1 MAFLKG
7 LNNTTLKISPKSLEQ
22 LFFDEYEDTKN
33 TVDIYENYSYSI
45 DFKSGDY
52 KWFDDEFN
60 LMLEKNEDSLNIEI
74 EYIPLILTYMR
85 INEFMGTKKK
95 SMISFLSTDLTKI
108 TNELISKESVAYTF
122 DQSGR
127 NVILFIKKIK
137 NDLFEHHIIFN
148 CDGHDNYFDLMT
160 LSNEQKIKKLYS
172 DLIDE
177 TNKLRIKIL
186 PNIIENMKQTSNDII
201 EKIKIIKS
209 QDIKDIKDKYF
220 NIFDFDV
227 VEFIEKQVHRSLLDD
242 LNEYVFYLKTISY
255 DDDLTLKP
263 KVELDFLIE
272 DMDSLEKE
280 LKQVINDSDIFNNN
294 ENEKVNYELYDEI
307 EEDFME
313 HMDKLI
319 VDNGIEDEEDFI
331 IEGKSIIE
339 SLQFIYDDVENKK
352 IDVER
357 KLLLNMINAYGISV
371 INENYN
377 IIKNIFDK
385 LNLEYEIEKLY
396 EVSEDK
402 KISDYKKWYNKLFEL
417 TGRNLKKE
425 IKN

>member
-7 LNNTTLKISPKSLEQ
+7 LNNTNLKIKPKSVEQ
-22 LFFDEYEDTKN
+22 LFFDEYEDSKN
-33 TVDIYENYSYSI
+33 TIEIYENYSYSV
-45 DFKSGDY
+45 DFKSGNY

-60 LMLEKNEDSLNIEI
+60 LLTNESEDKLSIEI

-85 INEFMGTKKK
+85 INEFMESGKR
-95 SMISFLSTDLTKI
+95 SMLSFLSTELTKV
-108 TNELISKESVAYTF
+108 TNELINKESIAYTF

-127 NVILFIKKIK
+127 NVMLFIKKLEK
-137 NDLFEHHIIFN
+137 DLYEHHIIVNF
-148 CDGHDNYFDLMT
+148 DGHDNYFDLMA
-160 LSNEQKIKKLYS
+160 LSNEQKIKKFYS

-186 PNIIENMKQTSNDII
+186 PTIIENMTQFSNNII
-201 EKIKIIKS
+201 EKINVIKS
-209 QDIKDIKDKYF
+209 QDIKDIRDKYF
-220 NIFDFDV
+220 NIFDFDIL
-227 VEFIEKQVHRSLLDD
+227 EFIEREVHRTILDD
-242 LNEYVFYLKTISY
+242 LNEYIYYVKTNSY
-255 DDDLTLKP
+255 DEDSEFKP

-280 LKQVINDSDIFNNN
+280 LRQVINDAHIFNNS
-294 ENEKVNYELYDEI
+294 ESEEVNYELYDEI
-307 EEDFME
+307 EEELME

-319 VDNGIEDEEDFI
+319 SDEIIDEDDFI

-339 SLQFIYDDVENKK
+339 SLQFVYDDIDAEKVE
-352 IDVER
+352 IER
-357 KLLLNMINAYGISV
+357 KILLNIINAYGISI
-371 INENYN
+371 INENFN
-377 IIKNIFDK
+377 LIQKIFYK
-385 LNLEYEIEKLY
+385 LNLEEELEKLY

-425 IKN
+425 INN